1 MKNTNSEKEK
11 ASSGPKN
18 PKEDTTIVNEQE
30 QQKVINSEQELHEQD
45 RPSGDYVSEREMN
58 NQPQEQ
64 EFTNR
69 TDKLKDQ
76 DTNKTD

>member
-45 RPSGDYVSEREMN
+45 HPSGDYVSEREMN
-58 NQPQEQ
+58 NQSQEQ

-69 TDKLKDQ
+69 TDKLKDP

>member
-11 ASSGPKN
+11 VSSGPKN

-30 QQKVINSEQELHEQD
+30 QQKVINSELELHEQD

-58 NQPQEQ
+58 NQSQEQ

>member
-58 NQPQEQ
+58 NQSQEQ

>member
-11 ASSGPKN
+11 VSSGPEN
-18 PKEDTTIVNEQE
+18 PREDTSIVNEQE

-58 NQPQEQ
+58 SGSQEL
-64 EFTNR
+64 TNHP
-69 TDKLKDQ
+69 TDNMRNET
-76 DTNKTD
+76 TNKTD

>member
-11 ASSGPKN
+11 VSSGPKN

-58 NQPQEQ
+58 NQSQEQ